1 MRDSWR
7 HFAAEFIG
15 TFALVFIGGAAI
27 MTTQMAR
34 MENVLLVV
42 AAAHGLILAVMV
54 TATMRISGHLN
65 PAVTLGF
72 LAARRIER
80 AACEPSGRGAVMW
93 CASFDTP
100 NPTTSA

>member
-15 TFALVFIGGAAI
+15 IFALVFIGGAAI

-34 MENVLLVV
+34 VENVLLIV

-54 TATMRISGHLN
+54 TATMRISG
-65 PAVTLGF
+65 
-72 LAARRIER
+72 I
-80 AACEPSGRGAVMW
+80 
-93 CASFDTP
+93 
-100 NPTTSA
+100 